1 MKTIV
6 KVAAVF
12 VGFIILSAF
21 VSDYTGISKKHPL
34 SGIDEERNVKDFSE
48 IAMSVSGTVYV
59 KQGSPCKVVLE
70 GDQNDLEKIETV
82 VEGDKLKIK
91 TKSWT
96 SNIGKITAY
105 VTCPNIEG
113 LYVAGSGKMIAENDF
128 SSEELDLAVSGSGE
142 LRLKGIQCEEMDIHV
157 SGSGD
162 VYVDNDGQAEEV
174 DISIS
179 GSGKVYAENLKVNEC
194 DAHISGSGSCKI
206 YVTDELEARISGSGS
221 VYYKGTPKIDAS
233 SSGSGKVK
241 SL

>member
-1 MKTIV
+1 MKTMV
-6 KVAAVF
+6 KVSAVLA
-12 VGFIILSAF
+12 GFIILSAF
-21 VSDYTGISKKHPL
+21 VSEY
-34 SGIDEERNVKDFSE
+34 SGKGKYSPFSGVKEERNVKNFSE
-48 IAMSVSGTVYV
+48 VAMAISGTVYV

-70 GDQNDLEKIETV
+70 GDQKDLDKIETV

-96 SNIGKITAY
+96 NNFGKITAY

-113 LYVAGSGKMIAENDF
+113 LSVAGSGKMIAENDF
-128 SSEELDLAVSGSGE
+128 NTEELDLAVSGSGE
-142 LRLKGIQCEEMDIHV
+142 LKLKGIQGEEIDIRV

-162 VYVDNDGQAEEV
+162 VYVEENGQAEEV
-174 DISIS
+174 DIAIS

-194 DAHISGSGSCKI
+194 DARISGSGSCKI
-206 YVTDELEARISGSGS
+206 YVTGELEARISGSGS
-221 VYYKGTPKIDAS
+221 VYYKGNPKIDAS